1 MDDSDDLYD
10 SFDLDENDL
19 AILDQA
25 EARYIQEASQKCAK
39 PAKVLPPTKRRK
51 THHTY
56 DNDDDIV
63 DVFVRPDGTYALE
76 SNVIRKSGSHE
87 INVTQQSVLSPVDRN
102 RQTGKSFTSS
112 LSGIVVILASL

>member
-56 DNDDDIV
+56 DSDDDIV

-76 SNVIRKSGSHE
+76 SNAIRKSGSHE

-102 RQTGKSFTSS
+102 RQTGRSFTSS
-112 LSGIVVILASL
+112 LFGIVVILTSL